1 MSSLSLKIAASCCSF
16 DASLCF
22 HRLEEFCLSAIQIV
36 VLAAL
41 LLLIV
46 WIILARSFKMT
57 LAQYVLY
64 AYNWGMARI
73 VWRLR
78 VVGKFPADS
87 SQGYLIVA
95 NHRSSAD
102 PMLLQAAI
110 ARPLTWMI
118 AREYAEAPAIGWLL
132 RIIGIIPVSRGGG
145 DRGSVKTA
153 ITTLREGSCIG
164 IFPEGRINTTDQP
177 LLPSHAGVGLIALRA
192 KVPIVPC
199 WVEGAPY
206 KGNLFSVFFMRAN
219 ARVHIGREITSEEL
233 AEKMKNIE
241 TDKRDD
247 NSRVTLVLMQE
258 MLRLAGL
265 EPHKAVLQTGEAVP
279 AA

>member
-1 MSSLSLKIAASCCSF
+1 MSAV
-16 DASLCF
+16 
-22 HRLEEFCLSAIQIV
+22 QIV

-46 WIILARSFKMT
+46 WIILARSYKMT
-57 LAQYVLY
+57 LAQYVLF
-64 AYNWGMARI
+64 AYNWVMARL
-73 VWRLR
+73 VWRMR

-87 SQGYLIVA
+87 SRGYLIVA

-110 ARPLTWMI
+110 ARPLVWMI

-132 RIIGIIPVSRGGG
+132 RIIGIIPVNRGGG
-145 DRGSVKTA
+145 DRGSVKKA
-153 ITTLREGSCIG
+153 ITTLREGTCIG
-164 IFPEGRINTTDQP
+164 IFPEGCINTTDEP

-219 ARVHIGREITSEEL
+219 ARVHIGPALEPEEL
-233 AEKMKNIE
+233 ARKMKAVE
-241 TDKRDD
+241 TEKRDD

-265 EPHKAVLQTGEAVP
+265 EPSKAVLQSAEALP